1 MGRSNMLK
9 LTISSGESLE
19 INGNQARIWDEKK
32 MLDSVKGLDQWGLC
46 WA

>member
-1 MGRSNMLK
+1 MLK

-19 INGNQARIWDEKK
+19 IRQEYGMKKK